1 MLAETAKTHSAID
14 MGERH
19 LSIKDLAQREGVAVQ
34 TIKAWRVNGYGPK
47 AMKINNK
54 FVRFRLSDVV
64 AWEDSL
70 IEEDH

>member
-1 MLAETAKTHSAID
+1 MLEHVAEKNLAID